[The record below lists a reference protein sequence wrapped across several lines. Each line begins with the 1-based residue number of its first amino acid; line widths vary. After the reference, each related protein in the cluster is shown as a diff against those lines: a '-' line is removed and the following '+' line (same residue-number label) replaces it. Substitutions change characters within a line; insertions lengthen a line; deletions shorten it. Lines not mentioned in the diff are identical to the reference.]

1 MVIDDEDFDI
11 NSTDYETIFYEAEII
26 QIWDSLPDYCKTLDL
41 WNKIKEMATHHYFVN
56 YRSETNRANVLQA

>member
-41 WNKIKEMATHHYFVN
+41 WNKIKEMAN
-56 YRSETNRANVLQA
+56 PSLLCKLSLRD